1 MRLHIL
7 SLTSFFPLIALQPP
21 QHYSSSA
28 PGPSTASSTS
38 PSTPPLPT
46 DDCQCP
52 PHVMAQVWVRNGRG
66 MQDSKSLD
74 EISQACGG
82 QAEVQFQ
89 FALVLAPI
97 HLQKSDF
104 KCFHVSHS
112 WCWGPGRRQRRPAGG
127 PTGHNLFRPGAGRD
141 GQS

>member
-1 MRLHIL
+1 MDYEKEMKIVLVIL
-7 SLTSFFPLIALQPP
+7 SWSDVIQYSLINFTLFVPLIVFQPP

-82 QAEVQFQ
+82 
-89 FALVLAPI
+89 
-97 HLQKSDF
+97 KS
-104 KCFHVSHS
+104 
-112 WCWGPGRRQRRPAGG
+112 
-127 PTGHNLFRPGAGRD
+127 
-141 GQS
+141 